1 MKMQKT
7 KECSMYLNKPNQQ
20 ERHQLKNTCLLL
32 RKPQFSSILPPLRT
46 QVQIRVSGQF
56 APQTIRPSDNSPGQL
71 ALNFQTIHPQCEN
84 TKVTDLQK
92 KKRAQLLQ
100 LASQLNCSCQLWMKQ
115 DYHGQIYKS
124 NKWQSHSLT
133 SKTKELNTK
142 HHLMLMRLTIRISFW
157 FWLT

>member
-1 MKMQKT
+1 MVSALHQVWIVSMKMQKT

-56 APQTIRPSDNSPGQL
+56 PR
-71 ALNFQTIHPQCEN
+71 TIHPQFEN

-92 KKRAQLLQ
+92 KKRAQLL
-100 LASQLNCSCQLWMKQ
+100 
-115 DYHGQIYKS
+115 
-124 NKWQSHSLT
+124 
-133 SKTKELNTK
+133 
-142 HHLMLMRLTIRISFW
+142 
-157 FWLT
+157 